1 MLPLRLCLAL
11 AIAAGIGVIAISQF
25 VVRPHV
31 QTIIDARD
39 DFDRK
44 WKKSEEE
51 KRKVTKDLR
60 DTQDKLKGTQEDL
73 ESTRQNL
80 TETKSSLDSEKKR
93 ASDLSSTV
101 DRQKNQLKTKDD
113 ELARWV
119 GTGLTPEQI
128 AGLQGQ
134 LKDTRSANEALTE
147 ENKLFLEKNKKLQAR
162 LDDVFGK
169 QDPDVPSTVRGKV
182 LVVDP
187 KWDFVVLD
195 VGARHNLPERGVLL
209 ISRNGALVAKVRVLN
224 VENDRC
230 VANIMPGW
238 KLNEVLEGDE
248 VFPYSPKNL

>member
-1 MLPLRLCLAL
+1 LAL

-39 DFDRK
+39 DFNSK
-44 WKKSEEE
+44 WKKTEEE

-60 DTQDKLKGTQEDL
+60 ETQDKLKGTQEDL
-73 ESTRQNL
+73 ESTRSSL

-93 ASDLSSTV
+93 ATDLSSTV
-101 DRQKNQLKTKDD
+101 ERQKNQLKSKDD
-113 ELARWV
+113 ELARWS
-119 GTGLTPEQI
+119 GTGLTPDQI

-134 LKDTRSANEALTE
+134 LKDAKSSNEALTE
-147 ENKLFLEKNKKLQAR
+147 ENKLFTSKIKKLQAR

-169 QDPDVPSTVRGKV
+169 QDPDVPATVRGKV

-195 VGARHNLPERGVLL
+195 VGAKNNLPERGILL
-209 ISRNGALVAKVRVLN
+209 ISRNGTLVAKVRVLN

-238 KLNEVLEGDE
+238 KLNDVLEGDD